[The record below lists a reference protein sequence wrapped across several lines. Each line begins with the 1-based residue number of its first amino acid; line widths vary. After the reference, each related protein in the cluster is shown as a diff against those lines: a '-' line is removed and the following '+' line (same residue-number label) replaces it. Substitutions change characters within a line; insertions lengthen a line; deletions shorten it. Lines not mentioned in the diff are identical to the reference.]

1 MAWLTRRTRPPRPF
15 TRLSKAHDASVS
27 TSRTTEPTSTAG
39 DASRTC
45 AQCRAISNW
54 PSSSILRRYGPPPTL
69 VVAGRTDAGVH
80 ATGQVAH
87 LDLTDAQAGSLLRP
101 DRGRNRGG
109 ERDAGTALA
118 RRLNG
123 ILSQKGDIVISRG
136 SLAPVGFDARFGALW
151 RRYSYRLADQTAVRN
166 PLHRVNTTWHH
177 SRLDGDA
184 MEAAAASLCGLHDF
198 AAYCRPR
205 DGATTIR
212 TLQAFSWERDVD
224 GVLTA
229 RLQADAFC
237 HSMVRALVGA
247 CVSVGAGKL
256 APGDPVAL
264 REAAERTNAFM
275 VMPARGLTLTQVG
288 YPDDL
293 RLAARAAET
302 RQRRGPAHRAFVAT
316 EASAPPRIANGPQVS

>member
-1 MAWLTRRTRPPRPF
+1 MADEEDETSSTLHPPLEGTRRI
-15 TRLSKAHDASVS
+15 RLDIAYDG
-27 TSRTTEPTSTAG
+27 TDFNGWGRQPNLRTVQG
-39 DASRTC
+39 DIELAL
-45 AQCRAISNW
+45 
-54 PSSSILRRYGPPPTL
+54 SSILRRYGPPPTL

-198 AAYCRPR
+198 AAYCKPR

-212 TLQAFSWERDVD
+212 TLQAFTWERAVD

-247 CVSVGAGKL
+247 CVLVGAGKL

-302 RQRRGPAHRAFVAT
+302 RQRRGPAHRAFVPP
-316 EASAPPRIANGPQVS
+316 EASVPPRIANGTQVS